1 LNLTNVFQY
10 RIISQEISKMISKGT
25 HMSLSIRDVIQNQN
39 LEEKVH
45 HQMNKGRITNNKPYV
60 PKRLTQSKL
69 LKLLYDTSS
78 QASSQLS

>member
-1 LNLTNVFQY
+1 
-10 RIISQEISKMISKGT
+10 
-25 HMSLSIRDVIQNQN
+25 MSLSIRDVIQNQN

-45 HQMNKGRITNNKPYV
+45 HQMNKGKISNSKAYV